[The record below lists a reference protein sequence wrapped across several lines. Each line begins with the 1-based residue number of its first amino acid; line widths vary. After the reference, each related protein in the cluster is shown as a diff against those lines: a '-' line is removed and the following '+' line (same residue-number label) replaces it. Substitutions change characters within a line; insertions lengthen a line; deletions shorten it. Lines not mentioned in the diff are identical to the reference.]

1 MQNLNLYQC
10 ETVQRSGPP
19 PKMMLLGLG
28 TLLVLCL
35 LHGSWLTW
43 QLQQGGQR
51 LAQAERLA
59 QVQKQQ
65 IVTAE
70 KNFVAPQLDAQL
82 PVELARQEAQNQAL
96 QHLLHW
102 LALRAEEQRGG
113 FVAPLA
119 ALAEQHPPNGLWLT
133 EIALGGSDMRLRGFS
148 QNPQLLPEYVRRLSQ
163 NAVFAG
169 RLFARL
175 DIARDDDTQLLRFDL
190 SSRPANQE
198 ARQDEEPY

>member
-1 MQNLNLYQC
+1 MQNLNLYQR
-10 ETVQRSGPP
+10 ETVQRSGPAP
-19 PKMMLLGLG
+19 NMMLLGLG

-65 IVTAE
+65 IDTAE
-70 KNFVAPQLDAQL
+70 KNFVAPQRDAQL
-82 PVELARQEAQNQAL
+82 PVQLARQEAQNQAL
-96 QHLLHW
+96 QRLLNW

-119 ALAEQHPPNGLWLT
+119 ALAAQHPPNGLWLT
-133 EIALGGSDMRLRGFS
+133 EITLSGGDMRLRGFS

-198 ARQDEEPY
+198 ARQD